1 MNPFSFCSFCLICYN
16 YTTRRLHHV
25 DPHLWQSLKTIRG
38 AFITTARF
46 TDKAREYVQGIQKQI
61 VLIDGDELARLMISY
76 NVGVR
81 DDRMVVIKKLDED
94 FFEA

>member
-1 MNPFSFCSFCLICYN
+1 MGVH
-16 YTTRRLHHV
+16 R
-25 DPHLWQSLKTIRG
+25 K
-38 AFITTARF
+38 
-46 TDKAREYVQGIQKQI
+46 I
-61 VLIDGDELARLMISY
+61 VLMEGDELARLMIRY